1 MLHVVFLHIP
11 QTEAGGMAQGLHR
24 GYAELSPNHT
34 LYIQVRCFALPHVP
48 QVLHVKLNT
57 G

>member
-24 GYAELSPNHT
+24 GYAELSPNHM